1 MCCWNLT
8 NLPDPPPTFSET
20 ESQFSSVSKPI
31 LPVRF
36 LTSLR
41 DNNVKWSGKVILS
54 GLSWILSS
62 SALLRVC
69 CWSSINYLIFR
80 PHWYS
85 SVTLPS
91 HRPLK
96 CMVFILEASS
106 LDHALRKLPAP
117 SQKPGKDTCFTN
129 SGLIWDLML
138 GTLTKQYSTT
148 YITTCLI
155 ATSL

>member
-54 GLSWILSS
+54 GLS
-62 SALLRVC
+62 
-69 CWSSINYLIFR
+69 
-80 PHWYS
+80 
-85 SVTLPS
+85 
-91 HRPLK
+91 
-96 CMVFILEASS
+96 
-106 LDHALRKLPAP
+106 
-117 SQKPGKDTCFTN
+117 
-129 SGLIWDLML
+129 
-138 GTLTKQYSTT
+138 
-148 YITTCLI
+148 
-155 ATSL
+155 